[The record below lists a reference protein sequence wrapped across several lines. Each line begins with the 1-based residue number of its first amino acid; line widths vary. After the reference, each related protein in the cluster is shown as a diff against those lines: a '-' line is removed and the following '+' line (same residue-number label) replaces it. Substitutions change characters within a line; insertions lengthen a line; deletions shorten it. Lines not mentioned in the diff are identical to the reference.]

1 MDAAKI
7 FILNDFLAL
16 SRIFFKI
23 PVYQRSYT
31 WQSENCEKLTSDLE
45 KILFKEKEKH
55 FLGSIVYFKEKAKG
69 TTFQDLIII
78 DGQQRLIT
86 LLLFLK
92 ALETFYE
99 KPELEHFF
107 YNRSQHPKERI
118 KLKAVQADREDIY
131 LLFDDKAQEINKQKN
146 IYKNYKFFLDKIASW
161 LKRANIQVQ
170 DILQA
175 LKALE
180 AIEIVLDKDEDDA
193 QIIFERIN
201 STGLDLSETDLI
213 RNFLLM
219 NEERQEELYEKYWLY
234 IENKLK
240 IDDDYRMLD
249 EFFAAYLKSKVGSN
263 LHLRKLY
270 EEFIFYFKERKTS
283 REELFQELKYFC
295 DIFLVFIGENEAY
308 SKNINLTLQKIRD
321 LKVSTFHPFLLKV
334 FSDYHEKLLSE
345 EDLEK
350 IVNLL
355 FIYLLR
361 RKVCEIPSNSLQ
373 ALFITLYNKIFKV
386 PSNKKNYYE
395 SINIFL
401 FSLESNDAFPSDE
414 KFKKAL
420 LENNLYSKGTFC
432 QFLLSDIEATSS
444 KELLEFENLTI
455 EHIMPQTLNANWK
468 HIPAKEHKKYLNT
481 LGNLT
486 LTAYNSSLSNRAFLE
501 KKAMILDKSR
511 VLILNQDLKD
521 KEKWTI
527 SDIEE
532 RGERLANLLLEKYS
546 VKKIEDEK
554 IHFDFY
560 QTLSLF
566 SYKEVSGAKLI
577 SFKFDGKSY
586 QKNYFTLMF
595 IEFALLLNKKF
606 PGILSKLAKENFKV
620 LKSKKILLS
629 QEPEKLSKAFEIK
642 EGIFIER
649 NLAPAYILRAIEAL
663 LREVDLDPMT
673 FSMTVLRNSKER
685 SFQA

>member
-7 FILNDFLAL
+7 FILNDFIAL
-16 SRIFFKI
+16 NRIFFKI

-31 WQSENCEKLTSDLE
+31 WQVENCEQLAEDLE

-55 FLGSIVYFKEKAKG
+55 FLGSIVYLKEKAKG

-86 LLLFLK
+86 LLIFLK
-92 ALETFYE
+92 ALDNFYQE
-99 KPELEHFF
+99 NELAHFF
-107 YNRSQHPKERI
+107 YNRSQNLKERI
-118 KLKAVQADREDIY
+118 KLKAVQADQEDIY
-131 LLFDDKAQEINKQKN
+131 LLFANKAQEINKQKN
-146 IYKNYKFFLDKIASW
+146 LYKNYKFFLDKIASW
-161 LKRANIQVQ
+161 LKRENIKVEY
-170 DILQA
+170 ILQA
-175 LKALE
+175 LKKLE

-201 STGLDLSETDLI
+201 ATGLDLSETDLI

-219 NEERQEELYEKYWLY
+219 NEEKQDEFYEKYWLY
-234 IENKLK
+234 IENKLR
-240 IDDDYRMLD
+240 INDDYRILD

-263 LHLRKLY
+263 LQLRKLY
-270 EEFIFYFKERKTS
+270 EEFIFYFKERKS
-283 REELFQELKYFC
+283 SKEELFKELKYFC
-295 DIFLVFIGENEAY
+295 DIFLVFIGENSTY
-308 SKNINLTLQKIRD
+308 SKNINLNLQKIRD
-321 LKVSTFHPFLLKV
+321 LKVSSFHPFLLKV
-334 FSDYHEKLLSE
+334 FGDYHEKLLNE
-345 EDLEK
+345 EALEK

-361 RKVCEIPSNSLQ
+361 RKVCEIPSNSLP
-373 ALFITLYNKIFKV
+373 ALFTTLYNKIFKV
-386 PSNKKNYYE
+386 PSNKENYYE
-395 SINIFL
+395 SINLFL
-401 FSLESNDAFPSDE
+401 FSLENNDAFPSDE
-414 KFKKAL
+414 NFKKAL
-420 LENNLYSKGTFC
+420 LENNLYNKGTFC

-521 KEKWTI
+521 KESWKI
-527 SDIEE
+527 SDIQE
-532 RGERLANLLLEKYS
+532 RGERLASLLLEKYS

-560 QTLSLF
+560 QTLTLF

-577 SFKFDGKSY
+577 SFKFDGKTY
-586 QKNYFTLMF
+586 PKNYFTLMLL
-595 IEFALLLNKKF
+595 EFALLLNKKF
-606 PGILSKLAKENFKV
+606 PGILSKLAKENFAF

-629 QEPEKLSKAFEIK
+629 KNPELLSKAFELK

-649 NLAPAYILRAIEAL
+649 TLAPVYILRAIEAL
-663 LREVDLDPMT
+663 LREVDIDPMT
-673 FSMTVLRNSKER
+673 FSITVLRNSKE
-685 SFQA
+685 SDFQA